1 MKDKFLNF
9 DITGFPGK
17 SLETVREMIRREF
30 VYNVI
35 YDNITSLS
43 EAERYKRVLDI
54 VHFPTVVFV
63 VQVDG
68 VIGQNTDRERF
79 IKMRNRAYRE
89 LRRHINNASDGLIAI
104 LGRNSIGMAIA
115 GEREIAVLLPVVLEE
130 DKKKQVV
137 LSKRY
142 ARYIKV
148 VLEKELEF
156 TVSIGIG
163 NNYRDVRNLN
173 KSYKEACR
181 ALKYK
186 FYTGNGAV
194 IHHDDLSTADEGNIR
209 LFIENETKMVQ
220 GLRKNE
226 FHEVFRSIRE
236 LFRYVRA
243 RNRIHPDVFR
253 VRMLEMLTVASR
265 TAVELG
271 ADSELMLSLKVRV
284 GDEIERQSTLDE
296 MLNWLL
302 DVISEILDAIK
313 ERQQDNAVKLVSR
326 AREYIEKNYHR
337 DISLDDVSGYVNIS
351 PYYLSH
357 IFKEVT
363 GTSFSTY
370 LIQIRIREAQKL
382 LMTTD
387 MSVSRISYLV
397 GYRDPNYFSRI
408 FKRVVGKSPNR
419 FREGKKA

>member
-1 MKDKFLNF
+1 MKNKFLNF

-17 SLETVREMIRREF
+17 SLETAREMIRREF

>member
-1 MKDKFLNF
+1 MKNKFLNF
-9 DITGFPGK
+9 DITGFPRK

-253 VRMLEMLTVASR
+253 VRVLEMLTVASR

>member
-220 GLRKNE
+220 GLRKDE

-253 VRMLEMLTVASR
+253 VRMLEMLTVVSR

>member
-220 GLRKNE
+220 GLRKDE

>member
-1 MKDKFLNF
+1 
-9 DITGFPGK
+9 
-17 SLETVREMIRREF
+17 
-30 VYNVI
+30 
-35 YDNITSLS
+35 
-43 EAERYKRVLDI
+43 
-54 VHFPTVVFV
+54 
-63 VQVDG
+63 VDG

-253 VRMLEMLTVASR
+253 VRMLEMLTVVSR

>member
-1 MKDKFLNF
+1 MKNKFFNL

-253 VRMLEMLTVASR
+253 VRMLEMLTVVSR

>member
-220 GLRKNE
+220 GLRKDE
-226 FHEVFRSIRE
+226 FHEVFRSISE